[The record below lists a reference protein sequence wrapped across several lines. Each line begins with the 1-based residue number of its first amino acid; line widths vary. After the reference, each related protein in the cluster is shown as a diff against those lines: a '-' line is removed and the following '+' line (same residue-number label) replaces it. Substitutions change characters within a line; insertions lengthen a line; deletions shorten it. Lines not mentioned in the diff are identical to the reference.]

1 MEPPKPTTTRD
12 PSTWKPFNVT
22 EAPPPM
28 FPEKVYYEAWKFG
41 TRKPRLFDEKA
52 VVSLKVIS

>member
-52 VVSLKVIS
+52 VVSLKV